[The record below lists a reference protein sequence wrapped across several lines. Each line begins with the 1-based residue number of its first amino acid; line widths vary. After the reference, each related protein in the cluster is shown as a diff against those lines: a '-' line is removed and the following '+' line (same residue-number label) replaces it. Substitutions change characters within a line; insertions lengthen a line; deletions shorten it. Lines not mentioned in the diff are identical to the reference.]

1 MNTTD
6 IGKALN
12 LAGSGVELEQAIIRF
27 PPTVEVAGLLILQ
40 LVFNPV
46 VLELLDS
53 VGDPIRIFG
62 NAFRVG
68 LFCVILHGIPKFIPR
83 HLSHH
88 PSG

>member
-53 VGDPIRIFG
+53 VGDPCGSVLRDPSWHPKIHPSPFVTPS
-62 NAFRVG
+62 FRV
-68 LFCVILHGIPKFIPR
+68 ILT
-83 HLSHH
+83 
-88 PSG
+88 

>member
-53 VGDPIRIFG
+53 VGDPIKTLDRKS
-62 NAFRVG
+62 V
-68 LFCVILHGIPKFIPR
+68 V
-83 HLSHH
+83 
-88 PSG
+88 